1 MNATRSRTRAF
12 LGLPDV
18 DDAAAMKRPRAVPWL
33 AAPAAFVVA
42 LAVVVAIGV
51 ALQTTLHGR
60 DNWQVNAPAIAGL
73 TAILLLA
80 PSSPTQPKA
89 RNAWVAAIA
98 GLAVVGG
105 GYSIPVAHHVP
116 GTAYGAA
123 AFLVVAGCAVAGCV
137 AFTAL
142 THVNNWTA
150 AALAGSTTDAGEN
163 ADGGPSGDAP
173 DAAATDVVDAS
184 SAQTS

>member
-1 MNATRSRTRAF
+1 MT
-12 LGLPDV
+12 
-18 DDAAAMKRPRAVPWL
+18 RPRAVPWL

-51 ALQTTLHGR
+51 ALQAALHGR

-98 GLAVVGG
+98 GLAVVAG
-105 GYSIPVAHHVP
+105 GYSIPTAHHAP
-116 GTAYGAA
+116 GTAYSSV
-123 AFLVVAGCAVAGCV
+123 AFLIAAGGAVGGCV

-142 THVNNWTA
+142 TRVNNWTA
-150 AALAGSTTDAGEN
+150 AEPAGSISDAGEN
-163 ADGGPSGDAP
+163 ADGGPGGDAP
-173 DAAATDVVDAS
+173 DVAAPDVVDGS
-184 SAQTS
+184 SGQS